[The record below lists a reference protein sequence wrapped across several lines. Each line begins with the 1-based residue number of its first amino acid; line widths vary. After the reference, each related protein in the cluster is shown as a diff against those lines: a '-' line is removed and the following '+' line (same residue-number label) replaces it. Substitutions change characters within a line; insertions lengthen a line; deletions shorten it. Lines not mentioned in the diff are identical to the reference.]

1 MVFSDAGVTEM
12 SVISGIEGV
21 LEEKGIDHIV
31 IRLGGILLNV
41 HMPTFDL
48 GEIGEKGS
56 IINLKTHLVVKE
68 DDLQLYGFA
77 TDSGS
82 NLFAELLTVSGVGPK
97 VALAILSVMP
107 LEQVI
112 RAIIAGD
119 ANSLSQAQGVGK
131 RTAERIVIDLRGK
144 IEEKIGASMDLT
156 NVSATPSLSTDPALS
171 ALQALGYS
179 ILEARQALSVE
190 TEPELSIEERI
201 RRALQRMG
209 N

>member
-1 MVFSDAGVTEM
+1 M
-12 SVISGIEGV
+12 SIISGIEGV
-21 LEEKGIDHIV
+21 LEEKGIDHV
-31 IRLGGILLNV
+31 LIRLGGILLNV
-41 HMPTFDL
+41 HMATFDL
-48 GEIGEKGS
+48 AEIGEKGS

-77 TDSGS
+77 KDSGS
-82 NLFAELLTVSGVGPK
+82 SLFSELLTVSGVGPK

-107 LEQVI
+107 VEQVI
-112 RAIIAGD
+112 RSIIAGD
-119 ANSLSQAQGVGK
+119 SNSLSQAQGVGK

-144 IEEKIGASMDLT
+144 IEERIGTSMDLA
-156 NVSATPSLSTDPALS
+156 NVSAIPSPSTDPALS

-179 ILEARQALSVE
+179 VLEARQALSVE
-190 TEPELSIEERI
+190 TQLGLPVEERI

>member
-1 MVFSDAGVTEM
+1 
-12 SVISGIEGV
+12 
-21 LEEKGIDHIV
+21 
-31 IRLGGILLNV
+31 
-41 HMPTFDL
+41 
-48 GEIGEKGS
+48 
-56 IINLKTHLVVKE
+56 
-68 DDLQLYGFA
+68 
-77 TDSGS
+77 
-82 NLFAELLTVSGVGPK
+82 
-97 VALAILSVMP
+97 MP

-144 IEEKIGASMDLT
+144 IEEKIGGSMDLT
-156 NVSATPSLSTDPALS
+156 NGSATPSLSTDPALS